1 MTNRPEYAII
11 ILERE
16 KKKEVKKMK
25 EEKVFL
31 KIEKILNK
39 FTRSNSPKEKEFFD
53 KLQKSHLLA
62 ARSIGVSIEE
72 IEMWLNYTI

>member
-1 MTNRPEYAII
+1 
-11 ILERE
+11 
-16 KKKEVKKMK
+16 MK

-39 FTRSNSPKEKEFFD
+39 FARTNPSKEKEFFN
-53 KLQKSHLLA
+53 KLRKNNFLA
-62 ARSIGVSIEE
+62 AHSIGVSVEE